1 MDVLIVEHD
10 ELMRSMLADTLDAEG
25 IPAAVASDEEALTLT
40 PDDAPRLV
48 ITGINRAHNED
59 LTGLRVV
66 SAMRR
71 KWPQLCVIYLS
82 ALWPARLRRERLAAG
97 ERFLTKPVRVA
108 QLTRT
113 VRELLDSGLC
123 RRRMTP

>member
-1 MDVLIVEHD
+1 M
-10 ELMRSMLADTLDAEG
+10 
-25 IPAAVASDEEALTLT
+25 
-40 PDDAPRLV
+40 
-48 ITGINRAHNED
+48 ITGINRGHNED
-59 LTGLRVV
+59 LTGLKVV
-66 SAMRR
+66 SAMHR

-82 ALWPARLRRERLAAG
+82 ALWPARLRRKMLAAG

-123 RRRMTP
+123 RRTGLALIDLKAAPS